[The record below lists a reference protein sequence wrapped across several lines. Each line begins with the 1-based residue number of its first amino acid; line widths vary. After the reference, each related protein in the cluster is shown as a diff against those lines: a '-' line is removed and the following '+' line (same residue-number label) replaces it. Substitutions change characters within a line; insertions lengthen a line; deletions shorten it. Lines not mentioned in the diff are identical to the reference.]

1 MAKKNNNQVSAV
13 RQAKHGWIWTLAFTV
28 ISILWI
34 APILVVLLNSFKRKA
49 FIFRHPFTLGTEPL
63 SAGWDKFI
71 HGVER
76 AFCGWLN
83 YSNGIRKTNFW
94 NSFGI
99 SLFITV
105 GSVALIII
113 CCSMCAWYITRVHTK
128 VTKTIYVLCLFSM
141 IVPFQMVM
149 FTLSKFAN
157 LLHLSNPLGII
168 VVYLG
173 FGAGLAVFMFT
184 GFVKGIS
191 LEIEEAA
198 MIDGCTPLQ
207 TFFKVVFPILKP
219 TTVTVANFLVI
230 YRIKPFFKVVFPILK
245 PTTVTVAILEAMWVW
260 NDYLLP
266 SLVLNI
272 NKYKTIPI
280 AIQFLKQSHGQID
293 WGAMMAVLVLAIL
306 PIIIFYIVCQKY
318 IIEGV
323 LAGAVKG

>member
-1 MAKKNNNQVSAV
+1 MAANKEQVSTV
-13 RQAKHGWIWTLAFTV
+13 RRAKHGWILTALFTI

-34 APILVVLLNSFKRKA
+34 SPILVVVLNSFKRKA
-49 FIFRHPFTLGTEPL
+49 FIFRYPFGISANKITEGWSEFIAGTKNL
-63 SAGWDKFI
+63 
-71 HGVER
+71 
-76 AFCGWLN
+76 FCGTLN
-83 YSNGIRKTNFW
+83 YQNGLKATNFL
-94 NSFGI
+94 SCFGN

-105 GSVALIII
+105 GAVLLIVL
-113 CCSMCAWYITRVHTK
+113 CCSMCAWYIVRVKTK
-128 VTKTIYVLCLFSM
+128 GTKLMYTLCLFSM

-157 LLHLSNPLGII
+157 MLHLSNPLGII

-184 GFVKGIS
+184 GFVKSIS

-207 TFFKVVFPILKP
+207 TFFL
-219 TTVTVANFLVI
+219 
-230 YRIKPFFKVVFPILK
+230 VVFPILK

-280 AIQFLKQSHGQID
+280 AVQYLKQSHGQID

-306 PIIIFYIVCQKY
+306 PIVIFYIICQKY

>member
-1 MAKKNNNQVSAV
+1 MVYYQSPYKSDENNLCTVSV
-13 RQAKHGWIWTLAFTV
+13 FHDCSIPDGNVYV
-28 ISILWI
+28 IKIC
-34 APILVVLLNSFKRKA
+34 K
-49 FIFRHPFTLGTEPL
+49 PFT
-63 SAGWDKFI
+63 S
-71 HGVER
+71 VQ
-76 AFCGWLN
+76 
-83 YSNGIRKTNFW
+83 SSW
-94 NSFGI
+94 N
-99 SLFITV
+99 
-105 GSVALIII
+105 
-113 CCSMCAWYITRVHTK
+113 
-128 VTKTIYVLCLFSM
+128 
-141 IVPFQMVM
+141 
-149 FTLSKFAN
+149 
-157 LLHLSNPLGII
+157 
-168 VVYLG
+168 YLG

-207 TFFKVVFPILKP
+207 T
-219 TTVTVANFLVI
+219 
-230 YRIKPFFKVVFPILK
+230 FFKVVFPILK

-306 PIIIFYIVCQKY
+306 PIIIFYIACQKY